1 MEMLREATNT
11 KNNGSKCAHGIDTE
25 LAGKVD
31 SLRRL
36 QHSETVDDLIERQL
50 RPALGNGEL
59 YLHYQPQYNNQRGK
73 IEAFEAL
80 LRWDNPLLGVVAPDS
95 FIKTAEMTGL
105 IVPIGEWVLRTA
117 CQFIRKIHREGF
129 IDCRIAVNVS
139 IVQLLQEN
147 FVERVLTILQE
158 VGLASGYLELEL
170 TESLP
175 FSSFDVLNDKF
186 KILKAWGVR
195 IALDDFGTGY
205 ASLSRLNQLQ
215 VDTLKID
222 KSFIDG
228 ILDRNA
234 SVVLTKSII
243 DIGRQLGLKVIA
255 EGVENQAQVY
265 YLSELG
271 CDTIQGFFYSKAV
284 TERKAVGMLKNG
296 LLQLI

>member
-1 MEMLREATNT
+1 MEMLREAINT
-11 KNNGSKCAHGIDTE
+11 KNNGSKRVHGTDAKP
-25 LAGKVD
+25 AGKVD
-31 SLRRL
+31 SLRHL
-36 QHSETVDDLIERQL
+36 QHPETADDLIGQQL
-50 RPALGNGEL
+50 WSALANKEL
-59 YLHYQPQYNNQRGK
+59 YLLYQPQYNNQRGK

-80 LRWDNPLLGVVAPDS
+80 LRWENPLLGVVAPGS
-95 FIKTAEMTGL
+95 FIKTAELTGL

-117 CQFIRKIHREGF
+117 CQFIKKIHQAG
-129 IDCRIAVNVS
+129 INDCRIAVNIS
-139 IVQLLQEN
+139 TVQLLQEN

-158 VGLASGYLELEL
+158 AGLASGYLELEL

-175 FSSFDVLNDKF
+175 FGPFAVLNDKF

-228 ILDRNA
+228 IPDRNA
-234 SVVLTKSII
+234 SVFLTRSII
-243 DIGRQLGLKVIA
+243 DVGRQFGLKVIA
-255 EGVENQAQVY
+255 EGVENQAQVN
-265 YLSELG
+265 YLSEWG

-284 TERKAVGMLKNG
+284 AEQEAAEMMKNG
-296 LLQLI
+296 FGINT